1 MADDQSLAA
10 KRYLQGG
17 PNSSIKRGVKRH
29 MATHPIDGSAL
40 AHARFRALIADD
52 QRSARDAIS
61 TVLDSDDSIEI
72 VSECENGNQ
81 AIAAIAEHAPDM
93 LFVDVQL
100 PEIPGFQVVE
110 SSSNIPAVVFT
121 SALDRYAARAFDAH
135 AADFVIKPFQPER
148 LLQAVERA
156 KLRVQM
162 ERSRVVSS
170 VQTSLEPEMEL
181 PTQSPKYLERLALR
195 NGNRIFFQRVQLVDS
210 FTAAAN
216 YVYVHCGAQAHRLRS
231 TMNELERKLD
241 PRQFI
246 RIHRCTIVNLECVR
260 EFRPLPH
267 GDYLVKLLDGKEV
280 TMSRNYRQ
288 QFRQALARLS
298 YTQ

>member
-1 MADDQSLAA
+1 
-10 KRYLQGG
+10 
-17 PNSSIKRGVKRH
+17 
-29 MATHPIDGSAL
+29 MATHPVDGAAL
-40 AHARFRALIADD
+40 VQSRFRALIADD

-61 TVLDSDDSIEI
+61 RVLDDDDSIDI
-72 VSECENGNQ
+72 VSECENGNE

-100 PEIPGFQVVE
+100 PEVPGFQVVE
-110 SSSNIPAVVFT
+110 SSGKIPAVVFT

-135 AADFVIKPFQPER
+135 AADFVVKPFQHER

-162 ERSRVVSS
+162 ERSRVVLPA
-170 VQTSLEPEMEL
+170 QTSLESSDPQL
-181 PTQSPKYLERLALR
+181 TTQAPKYLERLALR

-216 YVYVHCGAQAHRLRS
+216 YVFVHCGTQAHRLRS
-231 TMNELERKLD
+231 TMNELGRKLD
-241 PRQFI
+241 PKQFI
-246 RIHRCTIVNLECVR
+246 RIHRSTIINLECVR

-267 GDYLVKLLDGKEV
+267 GDYLVKLLDGKEL

-288 QFRQALARLS
+288 QFRQALSRLS